1 MQKKTGYL
9 QKDSDIMNGFS
20 EVERLMLNWKN
31 RLDNIKT
38 YIFRDKRGE
47 VLILMIFNNL
57 AQRLRFGKLIKEQK
71 KDGENES

>member
-71 KDGENES
+71 KDGENER